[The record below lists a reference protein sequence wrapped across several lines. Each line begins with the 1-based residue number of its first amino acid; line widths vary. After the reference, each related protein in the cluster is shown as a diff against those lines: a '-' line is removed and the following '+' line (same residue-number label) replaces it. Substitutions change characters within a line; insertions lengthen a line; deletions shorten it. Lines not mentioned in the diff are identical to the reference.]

1 MKNLLLVVSCA
12 AALSTLPA
20 CKKLSCQKEENAVE
34 AVVHHEE
41 AALHH
46 EEAPAEAAAPVEAP
60 VEAAK

>member
-1 MKNLLLVVSCA
+1 MKNLLLAISCA

-20 CKKLSCQKEENAVE
+20 CKQLSCQKEEKAVE
-34 AVVHHEE
+34 AVAHHEE

-46 EEAPAEAAAPVEAP
+46 EEAPVEAHAEAP